1 MISNLLNALAMF
13 PLTLMKYIYQCSLLL
28 ICCPPETEIEIL
40 QKKIYLL
47 EYTIEDMNWKIQ
59 KSNQRMKEYI
69 LKHLPQ
75 EQYISYDEFSRKI
88 QEINDKYSI
97 LEKDL
102 SIFKRNQIKYDNQV
116 MGALRWSTTK
126 KEDGGNYFMEA
137 FHEIGDF
144 LDNTGENMQEF

>member
-1 MISNLLNALAMF
+1 MF
-13 PLTLMKYIYQCSLLL
+13 PLTLMKYIYQWSLSLVCL
-28 ICCPPETEIEIL
+28 PPETEIEIL

-47 EYTIEDMNWKIQ
+47 EHTIEDMNWKIH

-69 LKHLPQ
+69 MRHLPQ
-75 EQYISYDEFSRKI
+75 EQYISYDEFSRKF

-116 MGALRWSTTK
+116 MGALRWSTTE
-126 KEDGGNYFMEA
+126 KEDGENYFMEA

-144 LDNTGENMQEF
+144 LENTGGNMQGL

>member
-1 MISNLLNALAMF
+1 MF
-13 PLTLMKYIYQCSLLL
+13 PLTLMKYIYQWSLSL

-47 EYTIEDMNWKIQ
+47 EHTIEDMDWKLM
-59 KSNQRMKEYI
+59 KLNQRMKDYI
-69 LKHLPQ
+69 MKHLPQ
-75 EQYISYDEFSRKI
+75 EQYISYDDFSRKFL
-88 QEINDKYSI
+88 EINDKYSI

-116 MGALRWSTTK
+116 MGALRWLTTK
-126 KEDGGNYFMEA
+126 KEENGNYFMEA

-144 LDNTGENMQEF
+144 LDDTDENMQGF

>member
-1 MISNLLNALAMF
+1 MF
-13 PLTLMKYIYQCSLLL
+13 PLNLMKYIYQWSLSLVCL
-28 ICCPPETEIEIL
+28 PPETEIEIL
-40 QKKIYLL
+40 QKKIYSL
-47 EYTIEDMNWKIQ
+47 EHTIEDMNWKIQ

-69 LKHLPQ
+69 MKHFPR
-75 EQYISYDEFSRKI
+75 EQYISYDEFSRKF

-126 KEDGGNYFMEA
+126 KEEGENYSMEA
-137 FHEIGDF
+137 PHEIGDF
-144 LDNTGENMQEF
+144 LDNTSENMQGL